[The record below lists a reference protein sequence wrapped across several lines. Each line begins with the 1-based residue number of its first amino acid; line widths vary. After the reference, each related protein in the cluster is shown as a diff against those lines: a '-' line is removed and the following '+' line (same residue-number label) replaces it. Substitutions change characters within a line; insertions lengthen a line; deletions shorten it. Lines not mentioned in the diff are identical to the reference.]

1 MKRKITALFC
11 LLTALCLTFTAAALA
26 DDTKITVTG
35 NGEILVS
42 ADTAVI
48 DLGISVRD
56 TDVLKGQQRANEVI
70 AAIRESL
77 EKAGVAK
84 EDLNTGFLNIYAVY
98 DYSEGTEKLAGYN
111 INSTL
116 AIRAR
121 NMDQVGQLIDLALEA
136 GANNLNGIRFSASDT
151 EAARAEALK
160 AALKD
165 ARTKAEVLAEAAGLK
180 ITGIEAINENGT
192 YSYDSGMNNI
202 MTAKGAAMEDAA
214 TVVQAAKL
222 TVSAGVTVE
231 FEAK

>member
-56 TDVLKGQQRANEVI
+56 TDVLKGQQRANEGI

-98 DYSEGTEKLAGYN
+98 D
-111 INSTL
+111 
-116 AIRAR
+116 
-121 NMDQVGQLIDLALEA
+121 
-136 GANNLNGIRFSASDT
+136 
-151 EAARAEALK
+151 
-160 AALKD
+160 
-165 ARTKAEVLAEAAGLK
+165 
-180 ITGIEAINENGT
+180 
-192 YSYDSGMNNI
+192 
-202 MTAKGAAMEDAA
+202 
-214 TVVQAAKL
+214 
-222 TVSAGVTVE
+222 
-231 FEAK
+231 